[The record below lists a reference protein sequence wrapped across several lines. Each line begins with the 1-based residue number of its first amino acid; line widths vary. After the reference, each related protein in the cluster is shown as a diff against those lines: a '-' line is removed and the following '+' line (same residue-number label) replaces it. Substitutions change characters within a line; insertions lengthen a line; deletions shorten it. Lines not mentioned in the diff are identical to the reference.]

1 MWTPVQRV
9 QRRPSRRAPG
19 AWRAVHTAVSA
30 SRWFLRSCAGTA
42 VTLAV
47 LSAGCAESTP
57 KSGNG
62 GAASTAIERTKADR
76 LAREQQTART
86 VPTLA
91 SIKVDQPR
99 PLTLRDSGQSG
110 TLAFLREVDFRIV
123 GDLGFLVHELSAT
136 LVPTHPGAPT
146 VFDDPTSF
154 DIAVHRGTV
163 TLDNTKL
170 NALFGGYI
178 FGYRNAP
185 LRNVRVSAGDGF
197 LDIRGEMQ
205 RDGWVPFA
213 LKGKLEI
220 RDGSTLVFHPTDV
233 HVSGIEAGPVMRAAK
248 VQVSDLL
255 KIDTPI
261 VRLNGNDLVL
271 NVDKLLP
278 PPHLKINIVSLKL
291 TSAGLDLVLDDGTKA
306 GFTMPENAPKH
317 AMYLRGGDVKF
328 MRTMPMNADIVIYPP
343 RESSP
348 DDAFVFD
355 MYHYRDQLVAGYFN
369 FEPSGALSI
378 LMPSYRRL
386 ARPSAPSLGSAA
398 ARMNDSLIDAQQLS
412 LGEARRQWEAFAITP
427 NGGAAQLN
435 FRKVAAKHGGDV
447 SMFGPRHI
455 SNGTTTI
462 HLHNADFYIAGNIG
476 FRVEDLVV
484 QLVSKR
490 AGEPV
495 DLDDPNQYDIRILS
509 GSVLAPWNAMSD
521 LFNRHLLDYS
531 PRSLNDLKLS
541 ADGGALRVRGGI
553 KLWNQV
559 PPGVWLPAD
568 MKGSLTLLDE
578 RHLAFTPTQVSVLG
592 IPQAKLLRALGIELS
607 SLAPLKRRGA
617 ELRGD
622 SLVLDQYTV
631 FPPPVLIGHM
641 SQATVEP
648 DGLRL
653 TFRPA
658 PNAPVLRPPANLPG
672 SYLWLE
678 GGDTK
683 MFNVLVLNMRIL
695 VEDTAKPRVRF
706 DLYDY
711 RDVVSRGSVRMVH
724 DGTLYVDVGKKDP
737 LAR

>member
-386 ARPSAPSLGSAA
+386 GGARPGRP
-398 ARMNDSLIDAQQLS
+398 
-412 LGEARRQWEAFAITP
+412 
-427 NGGAAQLN
+427 GGARAP
-435 FRKVAAKHGGDV
+435 RWRSAVPGGR
-447 SMFGPRHI
+447 PRI
-455 SNGTTTI
+455 ERASNG
-462 HLHNADFYIAGNIG
+462 
-476 FRVEDLVV
+476 
-484 QLVSKR
+484 
-490 AGEPV
+490 
-495 DLDDPNQYDIRILS
+495 
-509 GSVLAPWNAMSD
+509 
-521 LFNRHLLDYS
+521 
-531 PRSLNDLKLS
+531 RS
-541 ADGGALRVRGGI
+541 
-553 KLWNQV
+553 W
-559 PPGVWLPAD
+559 
-568 MKGSLTLLDE
+568 
-578 RHLAFTPTQVSVLG
+578 
-592 IPQAKLLRALGIELS
+592 
-607 SLAPLKRRGA
+607 
-617 ELRGD
+617 
-622 SLVLDQYTV
+622 
-631 FPPPVLIGHM
+631 
-641 SQATVEP
+641 
-648 DGLRL
+648 
-653 TFRPA
+653 RPA
-658 PNAPVLRPPANLPG
+658 PRSSGEYAATSG
-672 SYLWLE
+672 
-678 GGDTK
+678 
-683 MFNVLVLNMRIL
+683 FRIL
-695 VEDTAKPRVRF
+695 QYMACAGVCTNYAENRLNR
-706 DLYDY
+706 
-711 RDVVSRGSVRMVH
+711 SR
-724 DGTLYVDVGKKDP
+724 Y
-737 LAR
+737 

>member
-1 MWTPVQRV
+1 MRTPVQRV
-9 QRRPSRRAPG
+9 HRTPFHRAPD
-19 AWRAVHTAVSA
+19 AWHAIRTAVSA

-42 VTLAV
+42 VTFAV

-57 KSGNG
+57 KVGSD
-62 GAASTAIERTKADR
+62 GAASTTIERTKADR
-76 LAREQQTART
+76 LAREQQISRT
-86 VPTLA
+86 VPALA
-91 SIKVDQPR
+91 SIKLTQPR
-99 PLTLRDSGQSG
+99 PLTLRDSGQNG

-178 FGYRNAP
+178 FGYHNAP
-185 LRNVRVSAGDGF
+185 LRHVRVTAGEGV
-197 LDIRGEMQ
+197 LDIQGEMQ
-205 RDGWVPFA
+205 RDGWVPFS
-213 LKGKLEI
+213 LKGKLEV
-220 RDGSTLVFHPTDV
+220 RDGSTLVFRPVDV
-233 HVSGIEAGPVMRAAK
+233 HVSGIDAGPVMRAAK

-278 PPHLKINIVSLKL
+278 PPHLKISIVALKL
-291 TSAGLDLVLDDGTKA
+291 TRAGLDLVLDDGTKA

-317 AMYLRGGDVKF
+317 AIYLRGGDVKF
-328 MRTMPMNADIVIYPP
+328 MRAMPMNADIVIYPP
-343 RESSP
+343 RESAP

-378 LMPSYRRL
+378 LMPSYSQV
-386 ARPSAPSLGSAA
+386 ARPAAPSVGSAS
-398 ARMNDSLIDAQQLS
+398 ARLNDSLIAAQQSS
-412 LGEARRQWEAFAITP
+412 LNEARRQWEAFAVAP
-427 NGGAAQLN
+427 SDGAPRSD

-447 SMFGPRHI
+447 TAFGPRHI

-476 FRVEDLVV
+476 FRVDDLVV
-484 QLVSKR
+484 QLVAKR

-509 GSVLAPWNAMSD
+509 GSVLAPWDAMSD

-541 ADGGALRVRGGI
+541 ADGDQLHVQGGL

-568 MKGSLTLLDE
+568 MKGTLTLLDE
-578 RHLAFTPTQVSVLG
+578 RHLAFTPTKVSVLG
-592 IPQAKLLRALGIELS
+592 VPQAKLLRALGIELS
-607 SLAPLKRRGA
+607 SLAQLKRRGA
-617 ELRGD
+617 ELRGNA
-622 SLVLDQYTV
+622 LVLDQYTV
-631 FPPPVLIGHM
+631 FPPPMLIGRM

-653 TFRPA
+653 TFRST
-658 PNAPVLRPPANLPG
+658 PNAPVQRPPANIPK

-678 GGDTK
+678 SGDTK

-695 VEDTAKPRVRF
+695 VQDTSKQRVRF

-711 RDVVSRGSVRMVH
+711 RDVVARGSVRMAH
-724 DGTLYVDVGKKDP
+724 DGTLDVDVGKKDP
-737 LAR
+737 LAP